1 MNPSSPPADPS
12 ATPAVRAALARLL
25 RPAIRL
31 AIRHGLMFPAF
42 AELLKEV
49 YVDVAARDFA
59 LPDKGATDSRVT
71 LLTGVHRK
79 DVRRLRETRAGL
91 RDAAAPRSVSLGA
104 QIAAAWSARSDCI
117 DADGRP
123 KPLPRVA
130 ADPAV
135 ASFES
140 LVQSVSKDIRPRA
153 VLDEWTRLGVVD
165 VDATAD
171 TVALRA
177 DAFVPADGFVEKT
190 FYVGQN
196 VHDHLAAAAHNLDG
210 GQPPML
216 ERCVHYAHVPAA
228 AVPELAALAE
238 TTGMKALRAVNARIR
253 SGTLPRTAAA
263 PDQRVNF
270 GIWFFA
276 EPMDAAA
283 AAATADEAD
292 GDAR

>member
-1 MNPSSPPADPS
+1 MSDTLPASPS
-12 ATPAVRAALARLL
+12 ATPALRGALARLL

-31 AIRHGLMFPAF
+31 AIRHGLMYTAF

-59 LPDKGATDSRVT
+59 LADKGVTDSRVT

-91 RDAAAPRSVSLGA
+91 RDPAPPRSVSLGA
-104 QIAAAWSARSDCI
+104 QIAAAWSSRPDCV
-117 DADGRP
+117 DPEGRP
-123 KPLPRVA
+123 RSLPRVS
-130 ADPAV
+130 AV
-135 ASFES
+135 PGAASFEA

-165 VDATAD
+165 VDAATD
-171 TVALRA
+171 TITLRA
-177 DAFVPADGFVEKT
+177 EAFVPADGFVEKA

-210 GQPPML
+210 EQPPLL

-228 AVPELAALAE
+228 AIPELAALAE
-238 TTGMKALRAVNARIR
+238 STGMRALRAVNARIL
-253 SGTLPRTAAA
+253 SGALPRTAGQT
-263 PDQRVNF
+263 DQRVNF

-276 EPMDAAA
+276 EPMDERAE
-283 AAATADEAD
+283 ATDPA
-292 GDAR
+292 GDRDAH

>member
-1 MNPSSPPADPS
+1 MSDPHRADPPV
-12 ATPAVRAALARLL
+12 TPALRAALARLL

-31 AIRHGLMFPAF
+31 AIRHGLMYPAF

-59 LPDKGATDSRVT
+59 LTGKGVTDSRVT

-79 DVRRLRETRAGL
+79 DVRRLRETRDGL
-91 RDAAAPRSVSLGA
+91 RDPAPPRSLSLGA
-104 QIAAAWSARSDCI
+104 QIAAAWNSRTDCV
-117 DADGRP
+117 DADGQPR
-123 KPLPRVA
+123 PLPRLASA
-130 ADPAV
+130 AGG
-135 ASFES
+135 ASFET

-165 VDATAD
+165 IDAD
-171 TVALRA
+171 TDVVTLRA
-177 DAFVPADGFVEKT
+177 GAFVPADGFVEKA

-210 GQPPML
+210 DQPPRL

-228 AVPELAALAE
+228 AIPELAALAE
-238 TTGMKALRAVNARIR
+238 TTGMRALRAVNARIL
-253 SGTLPRTAAA
+253 SGALPRTAGE

-270 GIWFFA
+270 GMWFFA
-276 EPMDAAA
+276 EPMDARQAPGVPAGDDDAA
-283 AAATADEAD
+283 
-292 GDAR
+292 